1 MRKTRKESK
10 SQNRSVKCFL
20 CISAFKDLKGGGQ
33 FAGRPYELCFGAVLT
48 YRAAKCFAF
57 QVLSSAN
64 QFTVFV
70 CLLPVI
76 NISSLTNWTKRAPYL

>member
-10 SQNRSVKCFL
+10 SQHRCVECFL
-20 CISAFKDLKGGGQ
+20 CISAFKDMKGGGQ
-33 FAGRPYELCFGAVLT
+33 FAGRPNELCFGPVLT
-48 YRAAKCFAF
+48 YMAF

-70 CLLPVI
+70 FVAC
-76 NISSLTNWTKRAPYL
+76 N